1 MKRTLKTPTLEISAN
16 TSGAELCS
24 VKKDGVEYIWQA
36 GDAWKRYAP
45 ILFPFVCSP
54 KDKKYKADGIEYT
67 MPSNHGFAR
76 DMEFEALPETD
87 DSLSFMLKSND
98 DTLKV
103 YPYDFELTVRFT
115 VKDNEVEVLNA
126 VKNTGDKDMYFYL
139 GGHPA
144 FNCPL
149 EDGLSFDDYEV
160 RYDKKETIIQPLL
173 TGGERTV
180 INDEYGYKLTRKLFD
195 HDVIMKDKPQSGA
208 VALMSEKGKH
218 SVTVRYPESECIAVW
233 SSTGN
238 DDARFVCLEPW
249 TSVPVYCDDEFED
262 IEKKPHAVKLPAV
275 QTFEYRY
282 FIGVK

>member
-1 MKRTLKTPTLEISAN
+1 MKLTLTTPTLEISAN
-16 TSGAELCS
+16 TEGAELCS
-24 VKKDGVEYIWQA
+24 VKKNGTQYLWQA

-45 ILFPFVCSP
+45 ILFPFICSP
-54 KDKKYKADGIEYT
+54 KDKRYKADGKEYI

-76 DMEFEALPETD
+76 DREFEALPKND
-87 DSLSFMLKSND
+87 NSLSFRLKSD
-98 DTLKV
+98 DESLKV

-115 VKDNEVEVLNA
+115 VRGDEVEVLNS
-126 VKNTGDKDMYFYL
+126 VKNTGSRDMYFYL

-149 EDGLSFDDYEV
+149 EDGLAFDDYEI
-160 RYDKKETIIQPLL
+160 RYGEKETIVQPLL

-180 INDEYGYKLTRKLFD
+180 IDDEYGYRLTRALFD
-195 HDVIMKDKPQSGA
+195 HDVIMKDKPNSKTIT
-208 VALMSEKGKH
+208 LMSEKSDK
-218 SVTVRYPESECIAVW
+218 SVTLRFPESKCIAVW

-262 IEKKPHAVKLPAV
+262 IEKKPHAIRLAAGAA
-275 QTFEYRY
+275 FDYRY